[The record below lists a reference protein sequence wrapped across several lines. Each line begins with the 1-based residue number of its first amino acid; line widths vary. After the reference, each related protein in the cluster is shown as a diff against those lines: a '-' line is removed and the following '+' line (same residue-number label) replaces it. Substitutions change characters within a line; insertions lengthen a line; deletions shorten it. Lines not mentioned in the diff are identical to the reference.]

1 MALWKYRIRERRSL
15 AGAGHPVVKLLLDA
29 RGYTDENDRE
39 RFFAPHYGRD
49 LHDPF
54 LFSQMDQAI
63 NRIGAA
69 LKEGETVG
77 IFGDYD
83 ADGVTSSVVMRE
95 ALEALGWRGIR
106 ITLDHPEIF
115 MVQMRAMLKAD
126 IGLNNLQILLPMIS
140 SVFEIEEAQHL
151 LHRAVSEVQEEE
163 KTTIHP
169 PKLGI
174 MVEVPSAL
182 IQIKDLT
189 PSSKITQQK
198 IVQHPK
204 KWNKK

>member
-54 LFSQMDQAI
+54 LFSQMDRAI
-63 NRIGAA
+63 DRIGVA

-95 ALEALGWRGIR
+95 ALEALGCRVAVYIPKKDTEGHGLNER
-106 ITLDHPEIF
+106 ALDFFVEQGVRLMMTLDCGMMNHAEIDRANELGLEVIIVDHHHVPET
-115 MVQMRAMLKAD
+115 
-126 IGLNNLQILLPMIS
+126 LP
-140 SVFEIEEAQHL
+140 A
-151 LHRAVSEVQEEE
+151 AVA
-163 KTTIHP
+163 IIN
-169 PKLGI
+169 PKLRG
-174 MVEVPSAL
+174 
-182 IQIKDLT
+182 
-189 PSSKITQQK
+189 
-198 IVQHPK
+198 
-204 KWNKK
+204 